1 MVTNIDGFMLKE
13 MFLNASNALENE
25 KDMLN
30 ALNVFPVPDGD
41 TGTNMSLT
49 MKSAVKDLLENNKN
63 DIKEITDIVSRGSL
77 MGARGNSGVILS
89 QLIRGMSKIIS
100 DSDEITVPVFS
111 KALREATETAYRA
124 VMKPT
129 EGTILTV
136 ARGCSDAAHDIER
149 KETDIISFMKHV
161 IDAGN
166 ETLDRT
172 PEMLPALKEAGVV
185 DAGGKGY
192 MVILDGMYSA
202 LTGESTDSSKFIREE
217 PVIMFD
223 TADSY
228 DPNIEFGYCTEF
240 IINDTNA
247 NPESF
252 RDEIENLGD
261 SMLVIGDEGI
271 IKVHIHTND
280 PGEVLKRAV
289 TLGGLIN
296 IKIDNMRYQHSHTS
310 FNQTELAELDNIND
324 NSDSLNSDSLN
335 LNDEGLNSE
344 PINIGVIS
352 ISSGEGL
359 KDVFDQ
365 LGVNTVISGG
375 QTMNPSTEDILKAV
389 ESMNTDNIIILPNN
403 SNIILAANQVK
414 DVSEKNVEVIP
425 TKTIPEGIAAMI
437 DFDPDSSLEENV
449 MNMSSAYE
457 EVKTGQITFSVKD
470 TVLNGKSIS
479 KGEIIG
485 LLGKEIVCTGSEVE
499 GVTEELVAH
508 LYDEG
513 IDMITIIYGEDVSE
527 EDAEKLAAKIEELY
541 SDADIELIYGG
552 QPLYHYLIAA
562 E

>member
-1 MVTNIDGFMLKE
+1 MVTNIDGLMLKE
-13 MFLNASNALENE
+13 MFLSAANALERE

-49 MKSAVKDLLENNKN
+49 MKSAVNDLLEDENN
-63 DIKEITDIVSRGSL
+63 DIKKVTEIVSRGSL

-89 QLIRGMSKIIS
+89 QLIRGMSKVIS
-100 DSDEITVPVFS
+100 SSDELTVNVFS
-111 KALREATETAYRA
+111 KALKEATDTAYRA

-136 ARGCSDAAHDIER
+136 ARGCSDAAHEIER
-149 KETDIISFMKHV
+149 TETDIVEFMKYV
-161 IDAGN
+161 INAGN
-166 ETLDRT
+166 ETLDKT
-172 PEMLPALKEAGVV
+172 PDMLPALKEAGVV

-192 MVILDGMYSA
+192 MVILDGMYAA
-202 LTGESTDSSKFIREE
+202 LTGESRDSSKFIREE

-223 TADSY
+223 SVDTVGSD
-228 DPNIEFGYCTEF
+228 IEFGYCTEF

-247 NPESF
+247 NPDNF
-252 RDEIENLGD
+252 RAEIEKLGD

-289 TLGGLIN
+289 KLGGLIN

-310 FNQTELAELDNIND
+310 FGESELSQAYSSGSDSAFD
-324 NSDSLNSDSLN
+324 NSQNSAD
-335 LNDEGLNSE
+335 DE
-344 PINIGVIS
+344 PINVGVIS

-365 LGVNTVISGG
+365 LGVHKVIAGG

-389 ESMNTDNIIILPNN
+389 ESMNTDNIIIVPNN

-414 DVSEKNVEVIP
+414 EVSDKNVEVVP
-425 TKTIPEGIAAMI
+425 TKSIPEGIAAMI

-449 MNMSSAYE
+449 INMTNAYDD
-457 EVKTGQITFSVKD
+457 VKTGQITFSVKD

-485 LLGKEIVCTGSEVE
+485 LLGKEIVCTGKEVE
-499 GVTEELVAH
+499 SVTEELIGL

-513 IDMITIIYGEDVSE
+513 VDMITIIYGEDVTE
-527 EDAEKLAAKIEELY
+527 EEAEKLGEKIEEKY